1 MITKAYDCY
10 FKKKTV
16 DPEFVKCLSFL
27 TLLEPKVVTKDEQ
40 TPLKITQ
47 MDFKVDL
54 ETTTDKKVIEI
65 LNLLMELGDHLKI
78 QKDKQCIKIMMWTTF
93 LN

>member
-1 MITKAYDCY
+1 
-10 FKKKTV
+10 
-16 DPEFVKCLSFL
+16 
-27 TLLEPKVVTKDEQ
+27 
-40 TPLKITQ
+40 

-78 QKDKQCIKIMMWTTF
+78 QKGQTNNVSKE
-93 LN
+93 